1 MSYSFGITLAFV
13 FCVVVSCGL
22 EMCSLRGTVLRCQ
35 DLGSRDLAAHSV
47 RYSGVVRV
55 EGTGWDKGFQV
66 DAYTFPALRTVILKS
81 SSTQCSAITY
91 TGYSTHPLMIINGK
105 ICPQVSIMFSYTY
118 FAFFI
123 MLVHWSFFIFFMLF
137 YHFKNIILTI
147 F

>member
-1 MSYSFGITLAFV
+1 MINMSSSGITLVFAFV
-13 FCVVVSCGL
+13 FCVVSCGL
-22 EMCSLRGTVLRCQ
+22 DMCQ
-35 DLGSRDLAAHSV
+35 YPGSRDLAAHSV

-123 MLVHWSFFIFFMLF
+123 MLVH
-137 YHFKNIILTI
+137 
-147 F
+147 